1 VPSVVVS
8 LLQEFEDVFSRDVP
22 SILPLLKGIEHRI
35 DLIPG
40 AANSNRPAYKS
51 NLDKMKE
58 LQRQVDEL
66 MEKEYIHECMN
77 LCVMLVLLMLKKDET
92 WRKCVD
98 C

>member
-8 LLQEFEDVFSRDVP
+8 LLQEFEDVFSRDFP
-22 SILPLLKGIEHRI
+22 SILPPLKGIEHHI

-40 AANSNRPAYKS
+40 AANSNQPTYKS

-66 MEKEYIHECMN
+66 MEEYICECMN
-77 LCVMLVLLMLKKDET
+77 LCAILVLLMLKKDKT
-92 WRKCVD
+92 
-98 C
+98 

>member
-1 VPSVVVS
+1 VPSVAVS
-8 LLQEFEDVFSRDVP
+8 LLQEFEDVFSRDFP
-22 SILPLLKGIEHRI
+22 NILPPLKGIEHHI

-40 AANSNRPAYKS
+40 AANSNQPTYKS

-66 MEKEYIHECMN
+66 MEKEYIYECMN
-77 LCVMLVLLMLKKDET
+77 VCAILVLLMLKKDET
-92 WRKCVD
+92 WRMCVD

>member
-1 VPSVVVS
+1 
-8 LLQEFEDVFSRDVP
+8 
-22 SILPLLKGIEHRI
+22 
-35 DLIPG
+35 
-40 AANSNRPAYKS
+40 
-51 NLDKMKE
+51 MKE

-92 WRKCVD
+92 WRMCVD